1 MRKTFSSLIYDI
13 HCNLVDFSD
22 SHKARKIEMTIQ
34 TKPSYLKEGQ
44 FFFISN
50 IIISMSIMAIMHESM
65 QKGGRSH
72 RWSSRD
78 NNRHQRVI
86 RTSPVTHLAL
96 RLPWHE
102 EEKNCFGEDETGGGT
117 CHICDRSLV
126 RKDKTSTS
134 LCHRMGSCTSVSS
147 IQYKVKVPD
156 GN

>member
-1 MRKTFSSLIYDI
+1 MRKIFSSLIYDI
-13 HCNLVDFSD
+13 DCNWVDFND
-22 SHKARKIEMTIQ
+22 SHKARKIEMAIK

-102 EEKNCFGEDETGGGT
+102 EEKNCFGADETGGGT
-117 CHICDRSLV
+117 FHIFDGSLV
-126 RKDKTSTS
+126 RKNKTSTYR
-134 LCHRMGSCTSVSS
+134 CHRKGRCNSVSS
-147 IQYKVKVPD
+147 I
-156 GN
+156 

>member
-1 MRKTFSSLIYDI
+1 MTSIN
-13 HCNLVDFSD
+13 CNWVDFND

-147 IQYKVKVPD
+147 LQYKVKVPD

>member
-34 TKPSYLKEGQ
+34 TKPSYLKKGQ
-44 FFFISN
+44 FFFISI
-50 IIISMSIMAIMHESM
+50 IIISMSIMAIMYESM

-72 RWSSRD
+72 QWSSRD

-126 RKDKTSTS
+126 RKDKTSTY
-134 LCHRMGSCTSVSS
+134 LCHRRVVVLLSA
-147 IQYKVKVPD
+147 QYNIK
-156 GN
+156 